1 MCHGQG
7 ATPDSTIHLGSQ
19 SQSRR
24 AGRTATVRMERR
36 IRYLLSADGPLR
48 FTNTLNSGWDHYWL
62 QSSKASLNVGP
73 GLHRGWR
80 LVGIGPPTRGNLS
93 LSAALWQ
100 PAKAPA
106 RHWVQPTP
114 VEEPRPSSLAP
125 ERGGIPRLC
134 SRRPVLADCP
144 PTRGNLSLSAALW
157 QPAKAPARHWVQPT
171 PVEEP
176 RPSSLAP
183 ERFGGIPR
191 LCSRRPVLAD
201 CDRHAVENPQIGP
214 LAIKC
219 LGFEGCRG

>member
-125 ERGGIPRLC
+125 ER
-134 SRRPVLADCP
+134 
-144 PTRGNLSLSAALW
+144 
-157 QPAKAPARHWVQPT
+157 
-171 PVEEP
+171 
-176 RPSSLAP
+176 
-183 ERFGGIPR
+183 FGGIPR